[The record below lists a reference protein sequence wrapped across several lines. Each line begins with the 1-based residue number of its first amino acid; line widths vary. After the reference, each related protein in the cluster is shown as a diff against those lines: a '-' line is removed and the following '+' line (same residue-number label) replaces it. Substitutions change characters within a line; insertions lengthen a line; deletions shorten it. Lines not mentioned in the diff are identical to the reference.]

1 MKTLLLSAA
10 LAAIVSA
17 PAFAQQQQPGE
28 ITQPGVNNEFGQRMM
43 DLMHEYGYG
52 SSAGFTL
59 DQGYVAGD
67 GNFIASD
74 LMGAPV
80 HTTASAD
87 AEVIGDINNFV
98 LSESGQID
106 AVVIGVGGFLGMG
119 EKEVAVP
126 FSNLSFWYDENGDR
140 HIVLETTR
148 EALDAAPAF
157 VWEEPAPTT
166 ATVDQPTTLP
176 APADPMAPAAD
187 QQMADAQQPMTQ
199 EGVSPDTLQ
208 TVDVATLTAEELIGT
223 EVAGPNNEN
232 IGVVGDVAL
241 TAEGQV
247 DALIVDVGGFL
258 GIGAKPVAVGFDNLD
273 IRADANGDLFVW
285 IQATREQ
292 LETLPAYD
300 PNLYATERDNMRLG
314 SLN

>member
-10 LAAIVSA
+10 LAATLTA
-17 PAFAQQQQPGE
+17 PALAQQQQPGE
-28 ITQPGVNNEFGQRMM
+28 ITAPNDELGQRMM
-43 DLMHEYGYG
+43 DLMSEYGYG
-52 SSAGFTL
+52 AAGGFAL
-59 DQGYVAGD
+59 DQGYLIGD
-67 GNFIASD
+67 GNFIATD

-80 HTTASAD
+80 HTAATAD
-87 AEVIGDINNFV
+87 AEIIGDINNLV
-98 LSESGQID
+98 LDESGQVA

-119 EKEVAVP
+119 EKEVAVS
-126 FSNLSFWYDENGDR
+126 FSDLSFWFDENGTR
-140 HIVLETTR
+140 QIVLETTR

-157 VWEEPAPTT
+157 VWEEPVPAT

-176 APADPMAPAAD
+176 APADPMAPAAN
-187 QQMADAQQPMTQ
+187 QQMADSQQPMTQ
-199 EGVSPDTLQ
+199 EGMAADSLQ
-208 TVDVATLTAEELIGT
+208 AVDVATLTAEELIGT

-300 PNLYATERDNMRLG
+300 PNLYATERDNMLLG